1 MHPVGYERLVTVE
14 TFAAPWEAQ
23 LARARLE
30 TEGIESQLADEHLAR
45 LGLSGAIGGVRL
57 QVREEDAALAIEVLR
72 REARLPE
79 IYLVTDEEA
88 LRPRCPGCNSD
99 CLTLERWSRLLFVGS
114 LLLLHI
120 PILVPRR
127 RWKCRH
133 CGGMWKDQEIKGRA
147 AEIEAAP
154 TAAEIA
160 DMAEKADMAEARE
173 IADIAEAEALAAIDL
188 DALVTVGRFITP
200 WEAHLART
208 RLEHEGIDA
217 CVHEERL
224 PMINLLSGELTAL
237 NRLEV
242 MAEDAPR
249 AREILAEGESRA
261 NLDL

>member
-1 MHPVGYERLVTVE
+1 MQPVGYEKLVTVE
-14 TFAAPWEAQ
+14 TFSAPWEAQ

-30 TEGIESQLADEHLAR
+30 TEGIDSQLADEHLAR

-57 QVREEDAALAIEVLR
+57 QVREEDAALALEVLQ

-79 IYLVTDEEA
+79 LYLVTDEEA
-88 LRPRCPGCNSD
+88 RRPRCPGCNSD
-99 CLTLERWSRLLFVGS
+99 SLTLERWSRLLFVGS
-114 LLLLHI
+114 LLLLRI

-133 CGGMWKDQEIKGRA
+133 CGGMWKDEEIKGSPV
-147 AEIEAAP
+147 EIVDLATEEDVLGVEGMDGEAALP
-154 TAAEIA
+154 ET
-160 DMAEKADMAEARE
+160 D
-173 IADIAEAEALAAIDL
+173 LA
-188 DALVTVGRFITP
+188 ALVTVGRFITP

-208 RLEHEGIDA
+208 RLECEGIDA

-242 MAEDAPR
+242 IAEDAPR
-249 AREILAEGESRA
+249 AREILAAGESRA
-261 NLDL
+261 NQDL

>member
-1 MHPVGYERLVTVE
+1 MQPVDYERLVTVE

-30 TEGIESQLADEHLAR
+30 AEGIDSQLADEHLAR

-57 QVREEDAALAIEVLR
+57 QVRAEDAEIARQVLR

-79 IYLVTDEEA
+79 LYLVTDEEA

-99 CLTLERWSRLLFVGS
+99 SLTLERWSRLLFVSS
-114 LLLLHI
+114 LLLFRI
-120 PILVPRR
+120 PILIPRR

-133 CGGMWKDQEIKGRA
+133 CGGMWKDEEIKGRA
-147 AEIEAAP
+147 VEMADVANVEE
-154 TAAEIA
+154 TIA
-160 DMAEKADMAEARE
+160 GGALPEVDPAD
-173 IADIAEAEALAAIDL
+173 LT
-188 DALVTVGRFITP
+188 ALVTVGRFFTP

-208 RLEHEGIDA
+208 RLETEGIEA

-242 MAEDAPR
+242 IAEDAPR
-249 AREILAEGESRA
+249 ALQILAEGESRA
-261 NLDL
+261 NRDL

>member
-30 TEGIESQLADEHLAR
+30 AEGIDSQLADEHLAR

-57 QVREEDAALAIEVLR
+57 QVREEDAEIAVEVLR

-79 IYLVTDEEA
+79 LYLVTDEEA

-99 CLTLERWSRLLFVGS
+99 SLTLERWSRLLFVGS
-114 LLLLHI
+114 LLLFRI

-133 CGGMWKDQEIKGRA
+133 CGGMWKDEEIKGRA
-147 AEIEAAP
+147 VDSQEAPETEMDLADAAVSLPEIDP
-154 TAAEIA
+154 T
-160 DMAEKADMAEARE
+160 
-173 IADIAEAEALAAIDL
+173 
-188 DALVTVGRFITP
+188 ALVTVGRFITP

-208 RLEHEGIDA
+208 RLEYEGIDA

-249 AREILAEGESRA
+249 ARAILAEGESRA
-261 NLDL
+261 NRDL

>member
-1 MHPVGYERLVTVE
+1 MHPVDYERLVTVE

-30 TEGIESQLADEHLAR
+30 AEGIDSQLADEHLAR

-57 QVREEDAALAIEVLR
+57 QVREEDAEIAVQVLR

-79 IYLVTDEEA
+79 LYLVTDEEA

-99 CLTLERWSRLLFVGS
+99 SLTLERWSRLLFVGS
-114 LLLLHI
+114 LLLFRI
-120 PILVPRR
+120 PILIPRR

-133 CGGMWKDQEIKGRA
+133 CGGLWKDEEIKGRPVEIVDG
-147 AEIEAAP
+147 AEVVENGDIVAGSLPEVDP
-154 TAAEIA
+154 A
-160 DMAEKADMAEARE
+160 D
-173 IADIAEAEALAAIDL
+173 LT
-188 DALVTVGRFITP
+188 ALVTVGRFFTP

-208 RLEHEGIDA
+208 RLEHEGIEA

-242 MAEDAPR
+242 IAEDALR
-249 AREILAEGESRA
+249 ALEILAEGESRA
-261 NLDL
+261 KRDL